1 MCVCEAKS
9 HSTYVWSKTKRC
21 YESKEIEKKEG
32 VLGLPA
38 DVFVRDVSI
47 KKKIF
52 RYLLKHLSSLFG

>member
-32 VLGLPA
+32 VLGLPV

-47 KKKIF
+47 KK
-52 RYLLKHLSSLFG
+52 RYSGTF